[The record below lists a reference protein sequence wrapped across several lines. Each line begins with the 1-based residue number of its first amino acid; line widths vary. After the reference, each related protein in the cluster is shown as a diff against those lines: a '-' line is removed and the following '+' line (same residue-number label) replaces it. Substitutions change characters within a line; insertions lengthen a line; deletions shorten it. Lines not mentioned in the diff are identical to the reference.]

1 VTAREVDVSVLVP
14 VLDEEHHV
22 RAAVAALQA
31 QRFVGELEFI
41 FVDGVSEDATR
52 SILQELARSD
62 PRVRVLDN
70 PARRTPQALNIG
82 LAAARGRFV
91 ARMDAHTRY
100 PPDYLAR
107 GVERLL
113 LGDVAHVSGP
123 QLPRGDGTWS
133 RRVALALGSR
143 LGTGGAA
150 FRHST
155 GAEID
160 VASGFTGI
168 WLRSTLETHDG
179 WDEGWPQNQ
188 DAELAARI
196 RDAGGRIVCVPEMAA
211 EYVPRDSLK
220 ALARQYF
227 RYGLY
232 RAKTSGRHP
241 DSMAA
246 SHLLPPAVAACLVA
260 ALLPGRLGRLGRRGA
275 GVYGLALAV
284 GAVRAA
290 SERNAAPADAAS
302 IPVVL
307 AVMHTSWGLGFVWG
321 SARFGPPVEAVRNL
335 ARRAR

>member
-1 VTAREVDVSVLVP
+1 MPAGEVDVSVLVP
-14 VLDEEHHV
+14 VLNEEKHV
-22 RAAVAALQA
+22 RATVATMQT
-31 QRFVGELEFI
+31 QRFDGELEFI
-41 FVDGVSEDATR
+41 FVDGASEDATR
-52 SILQELARSD
+52 SILEELSRAD

-100 PPDYLAR
+100 PPDYLER
-107 GVERLL
+107 GVERLVR
-113 LGDVAHVSGP
+113 GDVAHVSGP

-150 FRHST
+150 FRHAS
-155 GAEID
+155 AEEIE
-160 VASGFTGI
+160 VASGFTGV
-168 WLRSTLETHDG
+168 WLRSTLEAHGG

-196 RDAGGRIVCVPEMAA
+196 RRAGGRIVCVPEMAA
-211 EYVPRDSLK
+211 EYVPRDSLR
-220 ALARQYF
+220 ALARQYW

-241 DSMAA
+241 ESMAA
-246 SHLLPPAVAACLVA
+246 THLLPSLVSSCLVG
-260 ALLPGRLGRLGRRGA
+260 ALLPGPLGRLARRGT
-275 GVYGLALAV
+275 GLYGLALA
-284 GAVRAA
+284 ASAARAA
-290 SERNAAPADAAS
+290 RNEEAAPIDAAAV
-302 IPVVL
+302 PVVL
-307 AVMHTSWGLGFVWG
+307 VVMHTSWGLGFLCG
-321 SARFGPPVEAVRNL
+321 TARFGPPLDALARL

>member
-1 VTAREVDVSVLVP
+1 MTAREVDVSVLVP
-14 VLDEEHHV
+14 VLNEEQHV

-31 QRFVGELEFI
+31 QRFDGELEFI
-41 FVDGVSEDATR
+41 FVDGASDDATR
-52 SILQELARSD
+52 SILEELSRSD
-62 PRVRVLDN
+62 ARVRVLDN
-70 PARRTPQALNIG
+70 PARRTPQALNLG

-107 GVERLL
+107 GVARLL
-113 LGDVAHVSGP
+113 RGDVAHVSGP

-150 FRHST
+150 FRHAT
-155 GAEID
+155 ETEID

-168 WLRSTLETHDG
+168 WLRSTLEAHGG

-196 RDAGGRIVCVPEMAA
+196 RGAGGRIVCVPELAA

-232 RAKTSGRHP
+232 RAKTSGLHP
-241 DSMAA
+241 ESMAA
-246 SHLLPPAVAACLVA
+246 SHLLPPAVATCLA
-260 ALLPGRLGRLGRRGA
+260 GALLPGPLGRLARRGA
-275 GVYGLALAV
+275 GVYGLALAAS
-284 GAVRAA
+284 AVTAA
-290 SERNAAPADAAS
+290 RERNAAPADAAAV
-302 IPVVL
+302 PVVL
-307 AVMHTSWGLGFVWG
+307 AVMHMSWGLGFLSG
-321 SARFGPPVEAVRNL
+321 SARFGPPVEALRTL